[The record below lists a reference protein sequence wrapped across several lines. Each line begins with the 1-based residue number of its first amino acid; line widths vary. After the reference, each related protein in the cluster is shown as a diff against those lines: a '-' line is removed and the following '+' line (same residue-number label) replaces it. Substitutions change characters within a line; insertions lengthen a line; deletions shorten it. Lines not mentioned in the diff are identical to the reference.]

1 MRIRDVRASVH
12 RLPIYLPGFEAPTE
26 HRHHVFCAQ
35 LTASVVAA
43 IQ

>member
-12 RLPIYLPGFEAPTE
+12 RLPIYLPGFDEPTE
-26 HRHHVFCAQ
+26 HRHYVFCEKF
-35 LTASVVAA
+35 TASVMAA